1 MLKAVLFD
9 LDGTV
14 LHTLPDLNACMNEA
28 LRQFGCPPVTMEQSR
43 AFVGHG
49 GKQYAVQALPPE
61 KKKDIDA
68 FYTLYQ
74 SVHVHWNNTRTKPFP
89 YEEECLAALRE
100 RGLKLAVVTNK
111 SQGAADVL
119 KATLLKDYGF
129 SAVIDNRAGV
139 PVKPDPATT
148 FEALRLL
155 GVSADEAV
163 FVGDGDTDVQTAK
176 NAGMRCVSVLW
187 GYRSREQLL
196 AAGASQF
203 AETFLELKDIL
214 LQMAAE

>member
-129 SAVIDNRAGV
+129 SAVIGNRAGV

-176 NAGMRCVSVLW
+176 NAGMRSVSVLW
-187 GYRSREQLL
+187 GYRSEEQLA
-196 AAGASQF
+196 AAGAQVY
-203 AETFLELKDIL
+203 ARTFEELKSIL
-214 LQMAAE
+214 LSML